1 MHPDSHVQLLLIAP
15 IDGESRFISV
25 VRSQYSIS
33 YSYVHLPWWRHGLVD
48 VRQSTDTAARCPTT
62 GAGRA
67 TNRRLASTVVKQRIA
82 RFHRE
87 TGQAGVPQE
96 PRRRNPH
103 RSLRRN
109 RLGPAASG
117 GAGALKRTPAR
128 WVRGADNR
136 IFGDTQGWT

>member
-25 VRSQYSIS
+25 VRSQYLIS
-33 YSYVHLPWWRHGLVD
+33 YSYVNLPWPRHCLVD
-48 VRQSTDTAARCPTT
+48 VRQPTDITARCPTT

-67 TNRRLASTVVKQRIA
+67 TNRRLAPTVVKQRIA

-103 RSLRRN
+103 RSLRRY
-109 RLGPAASG
+109 RPEPPASG
-117 GAGALKRTPAR
+117 GAGALERTPAR
-128 WVRGADNR
+128 SVCGADN
-136 IFGDTQGWT
+136 